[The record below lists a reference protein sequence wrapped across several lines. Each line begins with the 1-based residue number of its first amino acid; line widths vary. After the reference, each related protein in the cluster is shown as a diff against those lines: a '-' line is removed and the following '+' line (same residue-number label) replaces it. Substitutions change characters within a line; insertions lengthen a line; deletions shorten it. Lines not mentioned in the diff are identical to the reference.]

1 MRGGVKIADLNLII
15 NNDKYIKY
23 PIIIYGT
30 GLIAERVIEQITDIL
45 RIKCI
50 LDGNDISGKFK
61 GIQISDWDY
70 IDDSEEIILII
81 AAAEKNIPVIYKRI
95 YDISTQKKIKKI
107 INAYGVPVDRKY
119 AEIQYTMLNQRLM
132 IDTWE
137 SLGEIISSHEV
148 VDYIYGLISFIKK
161 NKYDGQVL
169 FAARDGFIFYEV
181 YMALRNTLDY
191 HWLPEAHYLYISR
204 QGAINMSTNGEKL
217 RYIFDKVY
225 VDDKE
230 IANIGDEIS
239 KLNTVQN
246 RKNYLKYLEQN
257 GISVKNKVL
266 LCEYFAK
273 GTTQYLLTDIFENI
287 EGYYYMYSIQN
298 KVYPIKVNYKHRI
311 TEFERLD
318 KYYNMVEYE
327 EIFERMFSSTD
338 GKFLYMDDGGQPVFE
353 IDNRDAYTKDA
364 IKRIQSGIKQKVI
377 SVFEANEVNEYINNI
392 EDQITLLRGGCEFS
406 KEMDMSI
413 FDL

>member
-1 MRGGVKIADLNLII
+1 
-15 NNDKYIKY
+15 
-23 PIIIYGT
+23 
-30 GLIAERVIEQITDIL
+30 
-45 RIKCI
+45 
-50 LDGNDISGKFK
+50 
-61 GIQISDWDY
+61 
-70 IDDSEEIILII
+70 
-81 AAAEKNIPVIYKRI
+81 
-95 YDISTQKKIKKI
+95 
-107 INAYGVPVDRKY
+107 
-119 AEIQYTMLNQRLM
+119 
-132 IDTWE
+132 
-137 SLGEIISSHEV
+137 
-148 VDYIYGLISFIKK
+148 
-161 NKYDGQVL
+161 
-169 FAARDGFIFYEV
+169 
-181 YMALRNTLDY
+181 MALRNTLDY

-239 KLNTVQN
+239 ELNTVQN

-266 LCEYFAK
+266 LCEYIAK

-287 EGYYYMYSIQN
+287 EGYYYMHSIQN
-298 KVYPIKVNYKHRI
+298 NVYPIKVNYKHRI

-318 KYYNMVEYE
+318 KYYNMVEFE

-338 GKFLYMDDGGQPVFE
+338 GKFLYMYDGGQPVFE
-353 IDNRDAYTKDA
+353 IDNRDAYTKEA
-364 IKRIQSGIKQKVI
+364 IKRIQAGIKQKVI
-377 SVFEANEVNEYINNI
+377 SVFEANKVNEYINNV
-392 EDQITLLRGGCEFS
+392 ENQITLLRGGCEFA